1 VTILL
6 KVNNVKKMKMS
17 LKLQTAFLLSDRIE
31 AVINLDIEKEKE
43 VELQIIFSNFPLTLN
58 EDR

>member
-1 VTILL
+1 MTILL